1 MTSKQAIDKI
11 MGILGLTNQKFFEAK
26 TDQGIV
32 LKMEGELE
40 LGTDIYVSTQEGM
53 IPAPDGSYTM
63 EDGSQVEVADG
74 KISKIKVGD
83 MEDSIEE
90 EEVPDTVE
98 EDMSQVN
105 LEFGDVKLKDGSVI
119 RIGSESPMVGIR
131 VLKVGYDNTLSALSD
146 GDYETADGKVISI
159 QGGSIQGVQSVA
171 EKKAQGGFSS
181 FTIAEASGGVKLES
195 PTFDV
200 GEEVY
205 VLDGDAKSPAPDG
218 EHQVVLKDE
227 SGNENK
233 IRIITKDGKIVERE
247 NVEGMGSD
255 MMSVEQIASIFA
267 QALKKIETKIDSV
280 SEKQSQLESKFK
292 KFSME
297 PAGERVFTQKTINTT
312 STDNSKF
319 EAFKQMRSQMFKT
332 K

>member
-53 IPAPDGSYTM
+53 IPAPDGAYTM

-83 MEDSIEE
+83 IDDSNEE

-98 EDMSQVN
+98 EDMSQVT

-131 VLKVGYDNTLSALSD
+131 VLKVGYDNTLSALAD
-146 GDYETADGKVISI
+146 GEYETADGKVISI

-181 FTIAEASGGVKLES
+181 FTIAEASGGIKLES

-205 VLDGDAKSPAPDG
+205 VLDGDKKTPAPDG

-247 NVEGMGSD
+247 NVEGSEE
-255 MMSVEQIASIFA
+255 MMSVQQIAEIFA
-267 QALKKIETKIDSV
+267 QALKKIESKIDSV

-312 STDNSKF
+312 LTDNSKF
-319 EAFKQMRSQMFKT
+319 EAFKQMRADMFKT